1 MFRCLQSSS
10 VLLANIR
17 EFCSDYLRM
26 TGPECSR
33 SLRMRP
39 EGRSEQN
46 DAHTAF
52 DVQVCHFH
60 AGPDNDCGA
69 AGSDSRSRSG
79 VRISSVQIIY
89 RETGVTGRFAVKLR
103 RRRAEPGAGVAQ
115 RPHHRELRR
124 ATSLWRAGL
133 DGLRGIHRQCGRRK
147 ALRKTPADALVKA
160 RCAPDASDPNPSA
173 RRHAEGEVPE
183 LVSRSL
189 PRADPRSLRT
199 RPRCLTPRILML
211 PCVSEFA

>member
-69 AGSDSRSRSG
+69 ACSDFRSRSG

-103 RRRAEPGAGVAQ
+103 RRRAEPGAGATPPHPRERRVNGIASGSRVGGPRHPYQ
-115 RPHHRELRR
+115 PPTLRPMACSSQGRGAGRTDLKATASAR
-124 ATSLWRAGL
+124 A
-133 DGLRGIHRQCGRRK
+133 
-147 ALRKTPADALVKA
+147 
-160 RCAPDASDPNPSA
+160 A
-173 RRHAEGEVPE
+173 RRHLAEREPQPG
-183 LVSRSL
+183 RG
-189 PRADPRSLRT
+189 T
-199 RPRCLTPRILML
+199 R
-211 PCVSEFA
+211 